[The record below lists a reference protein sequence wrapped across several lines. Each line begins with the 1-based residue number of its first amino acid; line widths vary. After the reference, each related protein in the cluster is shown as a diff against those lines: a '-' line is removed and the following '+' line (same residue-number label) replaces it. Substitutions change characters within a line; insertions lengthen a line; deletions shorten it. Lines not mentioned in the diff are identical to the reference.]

1 MFGETLQINGEGDII
16 DGDMSSF
23 VWVSAIFDSE
33 EGTRRKERSTSY
45 LPTIRLPFNSL
56 ALGDVVTSFR
66 NTLHDNATA
75 GVFTI
80 GMFLAFYFL
89 LIFLQLLRG
98 GCQGWAGLLGLAC
111 WASHGAFSSRFS
123 SSLSSGMCGR
133 QTVESF

>member
-1 MFGETLQINGEGDII
+1 METCHRLFGSVQNLT
-16 DGDMSSF
+16 
-23 VWVSAIFDSE
+23 AK
-33 EGTRRKERSTSY
+33 KERGER
-45 LPTIRLPFNSL
+45 IRLPFNSL

-98 GCQGWAGLLGLAC
+98 GCQGWAGLSGLAC
-111 WASHGAFSSRFS
+111 RGWPAGLPMVPLVQDSVAH
-123 SSLSSGMCGR
+123 
-133 QTVESF
+133 

>member
-33 EGTRRKERSTSY
+33 EGTWRKERSTSY
-45 LPTIRLPFNSL
+45 LPTIRLPFNL
-56 ALGDVVTSFR
+56 HALGDVVTSFR

-80 GMFLAFYFL
+80 GMFLAFTF
-89 LIFLQLLRG
+89 F
-98 GCQGWAGLLGLAC
+98 
-111 WASHGAFSSRFS
+111 
-123 SSLSSGMCGR
+123 
-133 QTVESF
+133 